1 LPVVGLVVGPGP
13 LLVAPLVGLLVT
25 LLAGLAPA
33 IRATRVAPIEAL
45 AESRGATARRGRVL
59 PSIGGA
65 LLAGAVGIL
74 SYGLLGDPGSIK
86 ARLLLVAVGSLLLFV
101 STAMLAPL
109 LVPPLVRLMQIP
121 LRVGGVSGVI
131 AGENARRQPGRT
143 AATSAALMIGLA
155 LVAFMAIFANGV
167 TKMIDRSY
175 DRSLAADYMISSS
188 SYGATMDAAVAG
200 RVARAPGIAEVT
212 QIRRD
217 VARIEGG
224 SRHQAFGVDPG
235 TIGQLYRFEW
245 DRGSAA
251 TLASLGSHGVLVERT
266 IARSEHLRV
275 GSRLTLTTPIGRRAA
290 FTVKG
295 IYHDEVLLAGLMLPL
310 STYRDAFGQRDDSYV
325 LASAR
330 SGADVET
337 TRAALRRVLAGYTGL
352 KVDTHASLRQAN
364 HADGQNIVTLFD
376 ALLALS
382 ILISVFGIVN
392 TLALSVLERQ
402 RELGLLRAVG
412 ASRRQVRRMV
422 RYESILTAWIG
433 ATLGLVL
440 GVFLAWMV
448 IKAVG
453 QGLEFSPPLGSLAIH
468 AAFATV
474 VGVLAAV
481 LPARRA
487 ARTDVLVALAYE

>member
-1 LPVVGLVVGPGP
+1 
-13 LLVAPLVGLLVT
+13 
-25 LLAGLAPA
+25 
-33 IRATRVAPIEAL
+33 
-45 AESRGATARRGRVL
+45 
-59 PSIGGA
+59 
-65 LLAGAVGIL
+65 
-74 SYGLLGDPGSIK
+74 
-86 ARLLLVAVGSLLLFV
+86 
-101 STAMLAPL
+101 
-109 LVPPLVRLMQIP
+109 VPPLVRLLGIP
-121 LRVGGVSGVI
+121 LRIGGVSGTI
-131 AGENARRQPGRT
+131 AAENARRQPGRT

-167 TKMIDRSY
+167 TKMMDRSY
-175 DRSLAADYMISSS
+175 DRSLAADYMITSS

-200 RVARAPGIAEVT
+200 RVAHTPGIGQVT
-212 QIRRD
+212 RIRRD
-217 VARIEGG
+217 VARIQGG
-224 SRHQAFGVDPG
+224 SRHQAFGVDPQ
-235 TIGQLYRFEW
+235 TIGRLYRFEW
-245 DRGSAA
+245 DSGSGA
-251 TLASLGSHGVLVERT
+251 TLAALGSRGVLVERT
-266 IARSEHLRV
+266 IAKDEHLRV
-275 GSRLTLTTPIGRRAA
+275 GSRFTLTTPIGRREA

-295 IYHDEVLLAGLMLPL
+295 IYHDEVLLPGLMLPL
-310 STYRDAFGQRDDSYV
+310 STYREAFGQRDDSYV

-330 SGADVET
+330 SGADVEAT
-337 TRAALRRVLAGYTGL
+337 QVALRQVLSGYTGL
-352 KVDTHASLRQAN
+352 KVDTHASLREAN
-364 HADGQNIVTLFD
+364 HQDGQDIVTLFD

-448 IKAVG
+448 IRAVG
-453 QGLEFSPPLGSLAIH
+453 QGLEFSPPLGSLAVH

-487 ARTDVLVALAYE
+487 AKTDVLVALAYE

>member
-1 LPVVGLVVGPGP
+1 V
-13 LLVAPLVGLLVT
+13 
-25 LLAGLAPA
+25 
-33 IRATRVAPIEAL
+33 
-45 AESRGATARRGRVL
+45 ARRGKVL
-59 PSIGGA
+59 PAVGGL

-86 ARLLLVAVGSLLLFV
+86 ARLLLIAVGSLLLFV
-101 STAMLAPL
+101 STAMLAPI
-109 LVPPLVRLMQIP
+109 LVGPLVRVMCIP
-121 LRVGGVSGVI
+121 LRIGGVSGTI

-175 DRSLAADYMISSS
+175 NRSLTADFVISSS

-200 RVARAPGIAEVT
+200 RVAHAPGIAGVT

-217 VARIEGG
+217 VSKVVGG
-224 SRHQAFGVDPG
+224 SRHQTFGIQPQ
-235 TIGQLYRFEW
+235 TIARQYRFEW
-245 DRGSAA
+245 DSGSSA
-251 TLASLGSHGVLVERT
+251 TLASLGTHGVLVERT
-266 IARSEHLRV
+266 IAKAEHWKV
-275 GSRLTLTTPIGRRAA
+275 GSRLTLLTPIGRRES
-290 FTVKG
+290 FTVRG
-295 IYHDEVLLAGLMLPL
+295 IYHDEVLLAGVLMPL
-310 STYRDAFGQRDDSYV
+310 STYRQAFGERDDTYV
-325 LASAR
+325 MASAR
-330 SGADVET
+330 PGADVDRT
-337 TRAALRRVLAGYTGL
+337 QAALRRELSGYTGL
-352 KVDTHASLRQAN
+352 KVDTHASLIAAN
-364 HADGQNIVTLFD
+364 HLDGQNVVTIFD

-433 ATLGLVL
+433 ATLGMVL

-448 IKAVG
+448 VRAVG
-453 QGLEFSPPLGSLAIH
+453 QGLEFAPPLGSLTLH

-474 VGVLAAV
+474 VGILAAV

-487 ARTDVLVALAYE
+487 AKTDVLVALAYE